1 MKIVGDSRDY
11 YDCVQAMGVDRTL
24 LWIRKPVKETW
35 LGDRIHSTGSNSS
48 PFRNPSGLPYFDR
61 MWRGSADH
69 TIGAHYRTQY
79 LVGFCGRIYP
89 VFCFTANDPTWNA
102 DLGTAY
108 SYYVAYCYNLSEV
121 DQFVKEHTS
130 KACQA
135 NYFEA
140 SAGGKRWRR
149 SKWNKPERFYIEQY
163 FELCRT
169 KQEAFYPLF
178 EKHHTPVFLAT
189 KEVAGEKG
197 GEIVYN
203 ATLRD
208 VEFYRIFDPYRAYQE
223 ISMFYNNLAAP
234 DRPIPAI
241 SDRDMATAKGFDK
254 WSFRKEPGQ
263 PKRRKNK

>member
-1 MKIVGDSRDY
+1 MRIISETRDY

-35 LGDRIHSTGSNSS
+35 LGARSGSNSR
-48 PFRNPSGLPYFDR
+48 PTNPSGLPYFDR
-61 MWRGSADH
+61 GWRGDCVE
-69 TIGAHYRTQY
+69 AHFQSKC

-89 VFCFTANDPTWNA
+89 VFCFTASDPTWSA
-102 DLGTAY
+102 EFGPAY
-108 SYYVAYCYNLSEV
+108 SRYKAYCYNLSEV

-135 NYFEA
+135 HYFEA
-140 SAGGKRWRR
+140 PPCTKRWRMAQ
-149 SKWNKPERFYIEQY
+149 WNRPERFHFEQY

-178 EKHHTPVFLAT
+178 EKHHTPVFMAT
-189 KEVAGEKG
+189 AEVSGKEG

-223 ISMFYNNLAAP
+223 ICMFYNNMAQP
-234 DRPIPAI
+234 DRQIPAV
-241 SDRDMATAKGFDK
+241 SDKDMVTAKGFDK

-263 PKRRKNK
+263 KKRHKDK